1 MLMSTHTEEK
11 IVHVIN
17 VVRIPARGVI
27 QYHIWKWKWKM
38 KNDGRMI
45 KWENE
50 KWKMEKW
57 KMLTHT
63 GEKIIHVI
71 NVIRWEN
78 ENVNEKW

>member
-1 MLMSTHTEEK
+1 MCQPTQVRK

-27 QYHIWKWKWKM
+27 QYHIWKWKM

-50 KWKMEKW
+50 NEKW
-57 KMLTHT
+57 KM
-63 GEKIIHVI
+63 K
-71 NVIRWEN
+71 
-78 ENVNEKW
+78 NEKWFM

>member
-57 KMLTHT
+57 KMRKWKWKMKNADPH
-63 GEKIIHVI
+63 
-71 NVIRWEN
+71 RWEN
-78 ENVNEKW
+78 KSCN